1 MLAEGTLDVVLEN
14 TQMPAAL
21 LESQPYGRDYMVLAV
36 PRSWPINSQLRAWQL
51 SIENICSGK
60 FLIPASVIGGFLGL
74 LIGPEVLGQTAILKD
89 AAALPEKS
97 TLGFTR
103 DISDQASLGRETTTG
118 S

>member
-36 PRSWPINSQLRAWQL
+36 PRSWPINAQLRAWQL

-74 LIGPEVLGQTAILKD
+74 LIGLVVRKPFVGVTHFIEEDMERTGVL
-89 AAALPEKS
+89 
-97 TLGFTR
+97 
-103 DISDQASLGRETTTG
+103 
-118 S
+118 